1 MSSITSSDVLT
12 ESSAYSYI
20 FVGPPKSGKTVLFVV
35 MMDRFKR
42 KCDADELPC
51 TLHFR
56 DSKSLSFV
64 DDSIDKM
71 KAGKWP
77 AQTVRGGVYEFD
89 VNMPGRFWNIDRVL
103 SFHDHPG

>member
-71 KAGKWP
+71 KAGIT
-77 AQTVRGGVYEFD
+77 TVEEVLRVTQEFEE
-89 VNMPGRFWNIDRVL
+89 IA
-103 SFHDHPG
+103 